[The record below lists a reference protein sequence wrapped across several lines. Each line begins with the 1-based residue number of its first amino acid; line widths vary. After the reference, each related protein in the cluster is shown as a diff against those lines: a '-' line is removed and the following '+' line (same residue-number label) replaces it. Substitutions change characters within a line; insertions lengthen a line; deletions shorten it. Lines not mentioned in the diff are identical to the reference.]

1 MNNAVHSIYKNNTE
15 VLERKDEIVL
25 AEGIIKDADPGKT
38 GLNGNVIVIGGTGS
52 GKTVSYTEANLLHTF
67 NRSLVV
73 SVSKQQLIDKYVPLF
88 QKRGYEVNVI
98 DTIHPENSTIGYDP
112 LRYVKSNED
121 VLTLAKALI
130 CNQAPMTSSDDSYW
144 TNAATQLCAAEIAMV
159 KELYPVYKEKN
170 PDLMYTFASV
180 LALDEELQF
189 KESKSF
195 GFTSSN
201 MDLDFEALKNYN
213 EASYAA
219 RCFQSIK
226 GLASRTVSC
235 ILSTVRSAYGDTF
248 SPSAIELMQM
258 ENTLD
263 FADLANKK
271 SVLFVLTSPV
281 DKTSH
286 AFANLMFSQM
296 FKELYRLSLLEGGS
310 LKQNLHVMCDDFAVS
325 AKIHEFENY
334 ISIFREAG
342 ISVSIL
348 VQSLSQLTS
357 LYGDAKATTIIN
369 NCDRILYLGGMD
381 LSTCQNMAQRLD
393 VPLTDVLNAKLESA
407 FVMQRGERPIIGS
420 RYKTYE
426 DFAYEEVR
434 TLRREKEAFV
444 IV

>member
-1 MNNAVHSIYKNNTE
+1 MKREPIFSDKLI
-15 VLERKDEIVL
+15 L

-159 KELYPVYKEKN
+159 KELYPVYKEKK
-170 PDLMYTFASV
+170 PDLVYTFASV

-286 AFANLMFSQM
+286 A
-296 FKELYRLSLLEGGS
+296 RLSLLEGGS

-357 LYGDAKATTIIN
+357 LYRDAAATTIIN

-426 DFAYEEVR
+426 DFAYEEIR
-434 TLRREKEAFV
+434 NLSKEQMSPAFV
-444 IV
+444 